1 MTSAAQILDTALQ
14 IAERSG
20 WEHLRL
26 FDVAATLDIGLDEIA
41 RHYRDKD
48 ALVEAWF
55 DRADAALLA
64 RARNADLAAMT
75 PAGRLEELLVAWFAA
90 LAPHRVLTGEML
102 CYKLEPGHIYLQA
115 QGLMRISRT
124 VQWWREAAGRSDAW
138 LARIGEECALS
149 TVYLCTFAH
158 WLRYRREDEA
168 ALRVYLRRRLHSLPL
183 ACLLQP

>member
-1 MTSAAQILDTALQ
+1 MTGSAQILDTALQ

-20 WEHLRL
+20 WERLRL

-64 RARNADLAAMT
+64 RARDTALAAMA
-75 PAGRLEELLVAWFAA
+75 PAGRLEELMVAWFAT
-90 LAPHRVLTGEML
+90 LAPHRTLTGEML
-102 CYKLEPGHIYLQA
+102 CYKLELGHLHLQA

-124 VQWWREAAGRSDAW
+124 VQWWREAAGRNNAYFS
-138 LARIGEECALS
+138 RIGEECALS
-149 TVYLCTFAH
+149 AVYLCTLSH
-158 WLRYRREDEA
+158 WLRHRRDDEA
-168 ALRVYLRRRLHSLPL
+168 ALRAYLRRRLHGLPL
-183 ACLLQP
+183 ACLLRP